1 MLLTIRP
8 SEYDIFIGVDVDS
21 KSYATT
27 YRDHDN
33 QGRSLK
39 MPADPLNLR
48 SYFKKRFPNKRL
60 LFAYEAGP
68 TGYDLH
74 DHLVRQGESCIMVHP
89 AGVPM
94 AANSCV
100 KTNRIDSLRLAQE
113 AQSGKLKGLH
123 VPSETYRELR
133 HLVNLRGQY
142 ATAQAQAKQRIKS
155 FLLFEH
161 IRLPDSAGER
171 TWTSR
176 WRLAL
181 KQVALS
187 PTHRF
192 KMDLLLR
199 DLDDARERILLILRR
214 MRHFFKSHQEIARNL
229 DYLQSLPGFG
239 FIVSTYLLARSGD
252 PVYLKNVREL
262 GAFSGIVPREYST
275 GDRIQKGHI
284 THMGDHTLRR
294 LLIEA
299 AWVAIRKD
307 GELARFYSRIRS
319 KRGQGG
325 PRIAIVAVARKL
337 TCRAYR
343 VLKDQRPYRIHPF
356 VKTEL

>member
-1 MLLTIRP
+1 
-8 SEYDIFIGVDVDS
+8 
-21 KSYATT
+21 
-27 YRDHDN
+27 
-33 QGRSLK
+33 
-39 MPADPLNLR
+39 
-48 SYFKKRFPNKRL
+48 
-60 LFAYEAGP
+60 
-68 TGYDLH
+68 
-74 DHLVRQGESCIMVHP
+74 
-89 AGVPM
+89 
-94 AANSCV
+94 
-100 KTNRIDSLRLAQE
+100 
-113 AQSGKLKGLH
+113 
-123 VPSETYRELR
+123 
-133 HLVNLRGQY
+133 
-142 ATAQAQAKQRIKS
+142 
-155 FLLFEH
+155 
-161 IRLPDSAGER
+161 
-171 TWTSR
+171 
-176 WRLAL
+176 
-181 KQVALS
+181 
-187 PTHRF
+187 
-192 KMDLLLR
+192 MDLLLK

-214 MRHFFKSHQEIARNL
+214 MRHFFKNHQEIARNL

-239 FIVSTYLLARSGD
+239 FIVSAYLLARSGE